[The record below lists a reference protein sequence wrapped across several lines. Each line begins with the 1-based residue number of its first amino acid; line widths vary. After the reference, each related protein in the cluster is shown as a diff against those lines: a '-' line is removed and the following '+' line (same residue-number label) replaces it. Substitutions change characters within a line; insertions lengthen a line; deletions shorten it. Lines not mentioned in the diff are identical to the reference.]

1 MQNLLETQNV
11 KMTFPIEESNK
22 SRLIGK
28 LRYLRGM
35 SAAGLMF
42 IFVALPVMAFAK
54 VFRQPQILYF
64 WCDWG
69 AKVWLRACGSKVS
82 VTGKENLDPNISY
95 VFVVNHRS
103 YLDTA
108 TMFSYTGRRMGFI
121 AKKELAQVPIV
132 GWVMPFV
139 NILPIDRS
147 NSKKAIETMATIRK
161 VLDKGISIGIF
172 AEGTRAMEGELLPFK
187 KGAFH
192 LAMEAEAPIVP
203 VAIKHTDYLMG
214 KKKGIA
220 NTGTIEMVILPPIE
234 TKGKTIENDLDSLL
248 IETRNAIGAELG
260 K

>member
-1 MQNLLETQNV
+1 MQNEKLI
-11 KMTFPIEESNK
+11 FPIEESNK

-28 LRYLRGM
+28 LRYFRGM

-42 IFVALPVMAFAK
+42 IFIALPVVIFAK
-54 VFRQPQILYF
+54 IFRQPQILYF

-69 AKVWLRACGSKVS
+69 AKVWIRACGSKVS
-82 VTGKENLDPNISY
+82 VSGQENLDPNVSY
-95 VFVVNHRS
+95 VFVANHRS

-121 AKKELAQVPIV
+121 AKKELAKVPIV
-132 GWVMPFV
+132 GSVMPFV
-139 NILPIDRS
+139 NILAIDRS
-147 NSKKAIETMATIRK
+147 NSRKALETMNAIKK

-192 LAMEAEAPIVP
+192 LAMQAEAPIIP

-220 NTGTIEMVILPPIE
+220 NTGTIELIILPPIE

-248 IETRNAIGAELG
+248 NETRNAIAKELG